1 MNNMDKLQE
10 ICKLIRYYILKST
23 TLAGS
28 GHPTSSLSAVELT
41 AGLMFGGFFKYR
53 VQDPDFANNDRLIFS
68 KGHASPLLYALWTV
82 AGAIKEEQ
90 LWQLRQFESNLEGH
104 PTKSFKYGE
113 AATGSLGQG
122 LSIGVG
128 MALNAKYL
136 DILPYKTFV
145 LLGDSEMAEGSIW
158 EAVQLASHYHLD
170 NLVGII
176 DVNGLGQSGWT
187 MHGHQTQAYT
197 DLLTSFGWQTIQING
212 HNLEEV
218 LGAYN
223 AAIDAKD
230 KPVMIIAKTSKG
242 KGISFLADKLGWHG
256 KALNEKQLREALSE
270 LGEIKYKI
278 TAELNQPE
286 DLQPYQANKNN
297 VPVIALDQNKMATR
311 KAYGIG
317 LVNIFHR
324 FPHIVALDGEVSN
337 STYSETFK
345 NHYPNHYFEMF
356 IAEQNMVG
364 VALGLSLRGKIP
376 FVSSFAAFLTR
387 AFDQIRM
394 SQYSNSNIKFI
405 GSHAG
410 VSIGEDGPSQMG
422 LEDIAMFRTNLEG
435 VVLYPSDAVSTVKL
449 IEQAARHKGN
459 VYIRTTR
466 MDTPI
471 IYDQDTDF
479 IIGGSQTVKSSPQD
493 QVTVCAAGITLHQAV
508 KAYYSLKKE
517 GIAIRIVD
525 VYSIKPVDYPALLK
539 AQQETKAI
547 ITVEDHY
554 REGGLGEAV
563 LSALSQHDVPIY
575 LLAVEKMPKSG
586 SPEQLMD
593 FEGISSQ
600 AIVDQVKKIV
610 E

>member
-1 MNNMDKLQE
+1 
-10 ICKLIRYYILKST
+10 
-23 TLAGS
+23 
-28 GHPTSSLSAVELT
+28 
-41 AGLMFGGFFKYR
+41 
-53 VQDPDFANNDRLIFS
+53 
-68 KGHASPLLYALWTV
+68 
-82 AGAIKEEQ
+82 
-90 LWQLRQFESNLEGH
+90 
-104 PTKSFKYGE
+104 
-113 AATGSLGQG
+113 
-122 LSIGVG
+122 
-128 MALNAKYL
+128 
-136 DILPYKTFV
+136 
-145 LLGDSEMAEGSIW
+145 
-158 EAVQLASHYHLD
+158 
-170 NLVGII
+170 
-176 DVNGLGQSGWT
+176 
-187 MHGHQTQAYT
+187 
-197 DLLTSFGWQTIQING
+197 
-212 HNLEEV
+212 
-218 LGAYN
+218 
-223 AAIDAKD
+223 
-230 KPVMIIAKTSKG
+230 
-242 KGISFLADKLGWHG
+242 
-256 KALNEKQLREALSE
+256 
-270 LGEIKYKI
+270 
-278 TAELNQPE
+278 
-286 DLQPYQANKNN
+286 
-297 VPVIALDQNKMATR
+297 MATR

-575 LLAVEKMPKSG
+575 LMAVEKMPKSG

>member
-136 DILPYKTFV
+136 DMLPYKTFV

-187 MHGHQTQAYT
+187 MHGHQTQAYA

-575 LLAVEKMPKSG
+575 LMAVEKMPKSG
-586 SPEQLMD
+586 SPKQLMD

>member
-394 SQYSNSNIKFI
+394 SQYSNSNIKFV

-525 VYSIKPVDYPALLK
+525 IYSIKPVDYPALLK

-575 LLAVEKMPKSG
+575 LMAVEKMPKSG
-586 SPEQLMD
+586 SPKQLMD

>member
-136 DILPYKTFV
+136 DMLPYKTFV

-187 MHGHQTQAYT
+187 MHGHQTQAYA

-256 KALNEKQLREALSE
+256 KALNEKQLRDALSE

-575 LLAVEKMPKSG
+575 LMAVEKMPKSG
-586 SPEQLMD
+586 NPEQLMD